1 MIYDCFLFFNEFK
14 ILRLRLEELNE
25 VVDQFVLVESTRTF
39 SNDPKPLFFDQNKQ
53 AFGQWAL
60 KIRHVVV
67 EEMPQGN
74 PAAWDIERFQRN
86 AILRGLEDASP
97 DDLIVISDVD
107 EIPRAKVLSSFS
119 GNLAALELDHFY
131 YKLNCKNLKR
141 RITGPMLIRGQHLTN
156 PQTVRERA
164 RRYWEDG
171 TTVVPNAGWHFSCMS
186 DPAGIKLK
194 LKSFSHQEYNTPEFT
209 DIDAIANRIKYG
221 LDVVGRADEFWC
233 CVPLDS
239 SFPRYLLE
247 NREAFSELIA
257 DFEEFHVNRQR
268 LILELYGQLRKAE
281 EEMARINKEVSQ
293 LKTQLQGVVQSKSW
307 RTTEPLRQIVGR
319 VRKLLLRR

>member
-14 ILRLRLEELNE
+14 ILKLRLEELNE

-39 SNDPKPLFFDQNKQ
+39 SNDPKPLFFDQNKE

-74 PAAWDIERFQRN
+74 PSAWDIEHFQRD
-86 AILRGLEDASP
+86 AILRGLEDALP
-97 DDLIVISDVD
+97 NDLIVISDVD
-107 EIPRAKVLSSFS
+107 EIPRAKVLRSFS
-119 GNLAALELDHFY
+119 GDMAALELDHFY

-141 RITGPMLIRGQHLTN
+141 KWMAPIVTRRRHLTT
-156 PQTVRERA
+156 PDAARERA
-164 RRYWEDG
+164 WRYHEYG
-171 TTVVPNAGWHFSCMS
+171 TPVLTNAGWHFSCMS

-194 LKSFSHQEYNTPEFT
+194 LESFSHQEYNKSEFT

-221 LDVVGRADEFWC
+221 LDLVGRSDHFWC

-257 DFEEFHVNRQR
+257 DFDEFHMNRQL
-268 LILELYGQLRKAE
+268 LIHELGSCARLRK
-281 EEMARINKEVSQ
+281 
-293 LKTQLQGVVQSKSW
+293 KS
-307 RTTEPLRQIVGR
+307 LG
-319 VRKLLLRR
+319 